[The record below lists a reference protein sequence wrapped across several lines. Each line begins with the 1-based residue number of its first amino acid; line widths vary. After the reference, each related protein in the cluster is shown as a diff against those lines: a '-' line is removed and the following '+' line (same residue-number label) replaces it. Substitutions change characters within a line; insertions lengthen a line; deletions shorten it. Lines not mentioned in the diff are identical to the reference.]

1 MFGEYSRGELVC
13 TYAKSGALPHL
24 CTKEHIGVCLCVCAC
39 VLSAKLPDGCYLRE
53 SDGQGKLARHADR
66 LKCYSPPET
75 SIRPK
80 EICHV
85 VPPF

>member
-1 MFGEYSRGELVC
+1 MYLCKIRCAPTPVH
-13 TYAKSGALPHL
+13 KGAHRRA
-24 CTKEHIGVCLCVCAC
+24 CVCVCAC
-39 VLSAKLPDGCYLRE
+39 ALSAKLPDGCYLRE